1 MFASESGR
9 SSIDNGG
16 TMFVRAL
23 LCVPLVLIATA
34 GPSWSQSFPTKPI
47 RLIVGYAAGGSV
59 DTTARIFAPR
69 LSAELG
75 QQVIVENRPGAAS
88 NIAAEYI
95 ARAAPDGYTLFW
107 SSGAALG
114 TNTAFYEKLTYNPL
128 KDFTPI
134 AMLVYQGNGLVVNPT
149 VPAKTTRELIAL
161 AKARPGQ
168 LNYGTAGSGTSQHLT
183 AELFSRMADIKMTGI
198 AYKGGAPALVD
209 LIAGQIDLVFSPLP
223 EVIPYIQAKRLRPIA
238 VSGATRSPALPDVPT
253 VAETL
258 PGFAFEGFIGVVG
271 PAGMSTDL
279 VKRLNAVANK
289 ALQDPDVKKRLVDLG
304 LGIAGSTPDQL
315 GAHMREQTALII
327 RIAKDAG
334 IKPLD

>member
-1 MFASESGR
+1 
-9 SSIDNGG
+9 
-16 TMFVRAL
+16 MFVRAL
-23 LCVPLVLIATA
+23 LCFSLVFIGTA
-34 GPSWSQSFPTKPI
+34 GPSWSQSYPVKPV

-95 ARAAPDGYTLFW
+95 ARSAPDGYTLFW

-114 TNTAFYEKLTYNPL
+114 TNMAFYEKLTYNPH
-128 KDFTPI
+128 KDFAPI
-134 AMLVYQGNGLVVNPT
+134 AMLVYQANGLVVNPT
-149 VPAKTTRELIAL
+149 VPAKTAKELIAL

-168 LNYGTAGSGTSQHLT
+168 LNYGTAGSGTSQHMT
-183 AELFSRMADIKMTGI
+183 AELFSKMAGIKMTGI
-198 AYKGGAPALVD
+198 AYKGGAPALID

-238 VSGATRSPALPDVPT
+238 VSGAQRSPALPDVPT

-271 PAGMSTDL
+271 PVAMSSDL

-304 LGIAGSTPDQL
+304 LGIAGSTPDQM
-315 GAHMREQTALII
+315 GAHMREQAALNMK
-327 RIAKDAG
+327 IAKDAG